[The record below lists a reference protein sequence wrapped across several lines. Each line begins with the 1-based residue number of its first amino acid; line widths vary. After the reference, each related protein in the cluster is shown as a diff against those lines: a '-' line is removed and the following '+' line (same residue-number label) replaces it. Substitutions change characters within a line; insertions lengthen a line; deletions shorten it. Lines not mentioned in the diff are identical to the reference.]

1 MFVTQPHII
10 LIIDTFIL
18 PTAWKIFSN
27 AMPTF
32 TIVENENAI
41 VEYITA
47 RLITSVSVVNIFTKY
62 GIPNIEKTVSISPCI
77 KLRNNP

>member
-32 TIVENENAI
+32 TIVENENTI

-62 GIPNIEKTVSISPCI
+62 GILNIEKTVSISPCI

>member
-1 MFVTQPHII
+1 MFATQPHII

-32 TIVENENAI
+32 TIVENENTI

>member
-32 TIVENENAI
+32 TIVENENTI

>member
-32 TIVENENAI
+32 TIVENENTI

-62 GIPNIEKTVSISPCI
+62 GIPNIEKKVSISPCI

>member
-10 LIIDTFIL
+10 LIIDIFIL

-27 AMPTF
+27 AMPIF
-32 TIVENENAI
+32 TIVENENTI

-62 GIPNIEKTVSISPCI
+62 GILNIEKTVSISPCI

>member
-1 MFVTQPHII
+1 
-10 LIIDTFIL
+10 
-18 PTAWKIFSN
+18 
-27 AMPTF
+27 MPTF
-32 TIVENENAI
+32 TIVENENTI